1 MKNLLVIFVTLND
14 VCWLK
19 DAKVWI
25 PDASVVWKC
34 ASLLDDYKGSQQ
46 ALRICYEEDG
56 TVSVSSLLTVGIIVW
71 QSLTWLILML
81 ILSFY
86 CHLLCYISGCASCLM
101 SIQFIY
107 AFSVLAFMYKTN
119 KLLCYFSWQMW
130 NLQCLVN
137 LFHIA
142 NHNNTKYLQYN

>member
-56 TVSVSSLLTVGIIVW
+56 TVSVSSLLTVGIIV
-71 QSLTWLILML
+71 
-81 ILSFY
+81 
-86 CHLLCYISGCASCLM
+86 
-101 SIQFIY
+101 
-107 AFSVLAFMYKTN
+107 
-119 KLLCYFSWQMW
+119 
-130 NLQCLVN
+130 
-137 LFHIA
+137 
-142 NHNNTKYLQYN
+142 